1 MGKRA
6 EALAQRLEQGADALA
21 AFAASASD
29 DAWKMTVPGD
39 GRTVGVIVHHVA
51 DVYPIEIHVTQE
63 IAAGRAFPAPW
74 SAIHEMNAKHA
85 KEHAGVTR
93 DAAIAHLKANSRMA
107 SNAIRALTD
116 EQLDTAAPV
125 ALYFD
130 APLTAQYWIEEHPM
144 RHSYHHLGR
153 IQDAVAGKPR
163 R

>member
-6 EALAQRLEQGADALA
+6 EALAKRLEQGADAMA

-29 DAWKMTVPGD
+29 EVWNLTVPRD
-39 GRTVGVIVHHVA
+39 GRSVGVIIHHVA
-51 DVYPIEIHVTQE
+51 DVYPIEIHVTHE

-85 KEHAGVTR
+85 KDNAGVTR
-93 DAAIAHLKANSRMA
+93 DAAIAHLKTNSRMA

-116 EQLDTAAPV
+116 EQLDTAAAV
-125 ALYFD
+125 RLYYD

-144 RHSYHHLGR
+144 RHSYYHLGR
-153 IQDAVAGKPR
+153 IQEAVAAGR
-163 R
+163 